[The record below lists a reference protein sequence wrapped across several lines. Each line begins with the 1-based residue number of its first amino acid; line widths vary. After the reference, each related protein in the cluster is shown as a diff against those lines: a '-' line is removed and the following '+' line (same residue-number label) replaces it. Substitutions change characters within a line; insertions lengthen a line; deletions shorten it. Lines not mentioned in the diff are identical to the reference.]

1 MVRRPRER
9 VAVSIHLS
17 RGGGALRRVVLSCDV
32 AGCPVQLEPPAIEA
46 WRDDADAR
54 SWARDHAVGW
64 TFGPI
69 RQTDYC
75 PEHAQFS
82 TTPAADLVP
91 PRPTATVRD
100 RAGNPLNRDEY
111 AERLRERLA
120 DGGRSTGQ
128 PLMLTAAQAAVAAR
142 LLDELAGVYR
152 GESLGLL
159 AHELSA
165 LLDSRFG
172 DRG

>member
-1 MVRRPRER
+1 MG
-9 VAVSIHLS
+9 ASCGVSIHLS
-17 RGGGALRRVVLSCDV
+17 SGGATLRRVVLSCDV

-46 WRDDADAR
+46 WRSDADAR

-64 TFGPI
+64 TSDPI
-69 RQTDYC
+69 RRTDYC

-82 TTPAADLVP
+82 TAPAADVVP

-100 RAGNPLNRDEY
+100 RAGDPLNRDEY
-111 AERLRERLA
+111 AERLRARLA

-128 PLMLTAAQAAVAAR
+128 TLMLTAAQAAVAAR

-159 AHELSA
+159 ARELSA
-165 LLDSRFG
+165 LLDSQFC

>member
-1 MVRRPRER
+1 
-9 VAVSIHLS
+9 
-17 RGGGALRRVVLSCDV
+17 
-32 AGCPVQLEPPAIEA
+32 LEPPAVEA
-46 WRDDADAR
+46 WRNDADAR

-64 TFGPI
+64 TSDPI

-82 TTPAADLVP
+82 TAAAADLAP

-128 PLMLTAAQAAVAAR
+128 KLMLTAGQAAVAAR

>member
-1 MVRRPRER
+1 
-9 VAVSIHLS
+9 VSIHLS
-17 RGGGALRRVVLSCDV
+17 RGAGALRRVVLSCDV

-64 TFGPI
+64 TSDPI

-75 PEHAQFS
+75 PEHAPFS
-82 TTPAADLVP
+82 TAPAADLVP

-111 AERLRERLA
+111 VEHLRERLA
-120 DGGRSTGQ
+120 EGGRSAG
-128 PLMLTAAQAAVAAR
+128 PAPMLTAAQAEVAAR

-172 DRG
+172 DRGPA